1 MSRMGYGAHARTM
14 TLFTQA
20 EALTLLAD
28 HYDGGWHPWPFFWIF
43 PLLFWLTFLVLIF
56 LARNRFRRHTGIGLL
71 RDAFAR
77 GEITEAQYRE
87 RLAVLRETG
96 R

>member
-1 MSRMGYGAHARTM
+1 MAVIH
-14 TLFTQA
+14 
-20 EALTLLAD
+20 
-28 HYDGGWHPWPFFWIF
+28 
-43 PLLFWLTFLVLIF
+43 FLVALF
-56 LARNRFRRHTGIGLL
+56 LSRNRFRHHSGIGAL
-71 RDAFAR
+71 RNAFAR